1 MGKRIKWLNDQE
13 ADQIREGKLDYTV
26 FYSPVHINGDNEK
39 YVSKEE
45 LLHSYKQLERTRLA
59 AIKYQSGNANAWIGF
74 FCPNYV
80 EE

>member
-26 FYSPVHINGDNEK
+26 FYSPVHMQLAENEK

-59 AIKYQSGNANAWIGF
+59 AIKY
-74 FCPNYV
+74 
-80 EE
+80 